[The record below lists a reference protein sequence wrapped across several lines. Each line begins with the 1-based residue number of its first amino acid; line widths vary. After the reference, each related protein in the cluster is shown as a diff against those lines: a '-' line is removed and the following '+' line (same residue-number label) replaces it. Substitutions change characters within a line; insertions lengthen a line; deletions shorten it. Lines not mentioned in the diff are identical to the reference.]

1 MPLEAAQGLAERA
14 HAGSLD
20 RYGLPLVDHVRR
32 VAAGVPAEARAIAW
46 LHEVLEYA
54 AVSEDEL
61 RAAGASEAEVG
72 AIGLLSRDHDGDDA
86 AYLAHIEQIARAPG
100 DAGRLAR
107 IVKHVDLVDRATHRA
122 TDPQA
127 PAAPPHLKALDVLS
141 RTALPTV

>member
-1 MPLEAAQGLAERA
+1 MPLEAAQGLAERV

-32 VAAGVPAEARAIAW
+32 VAAGVPAEARAVAW

-61 RAAGASEAEVG
+61 RAADASEAEIG
-72 AIGLLSRDHDGDDA
+72 AIRLLSRDHGGDDA

-107 IVKHVDLVDRATHRA
+107 IVKQVDLVDRATHRA
-122 TDPQA
+122 TDPEA
-127 PAAPPHLKALDVLS
+127 PAPPPHLKALDVLS
-141 RTALPTV
+141 RAASPSA